1 MMNDFT
7 FTDYTNI
14 SGGVFIFMKIAF
26 FSTKPY
32 DKIWFE
38 PMAGEYGF
46 DIHFY
51 EVPFAEE
58 TVFLAKGYDAVC
70 IFVNDYV
77 NAQMVEKLY
86 EMKVKA
92 ILLRSAGFNHVD
104 VKAAE
109 DKLHV
114 LRVPS
119 YSPEAVAEFSMA
131 LLLTVNRYT
140 HKAYT
145 RTRDFNM
152 SLNGLMGTDFYHK
165 TAGIVGTG
173 KIGQAMICI
182 CKGFGMQVL
191 AYDPYP
197 NRELDVE
204 YVPLEEL
211 FASADILSLHCPLTS
226 ETRHMIDQKAIGRMK
241 KGVYLVNTSRGGLI
255 NTDALIEGLVEGKFG
270 GVGLDVYE
278 EEEGIFYEDR
288 SNEIIRDENLAR
300 LMTFPN
306 VVITSHMGF
315 FTKEAMQA
323 IAKVTLENAYAVE
336 NGLPLVNRVG
346 AEATT

>member
-1 MMNDFT
+1 
-7 FTDYTNI
+7 
-14 SGGVFIFMKIAF
+14 MKIAF

-32 DKIWFE
+32 DRIWFE
-38 PMAGEYGF
+38 PMAKSYGF
-46 DIHFY
+46 EIRFY
-51 EVPFAEE
+51 DVPFEEE

-77 NAQMVEKLY
+77 NAAMVEQLY
-86 EMKVKA
+86 EMKVKG

-109 DKLHV
+109 DKIHV

-119 YSPEAVAEFSMA
+119 YSPEAVAELSMA

-145 RTRDFNM
+145 RTRYFNM
-152 SLNGLMGTDFYHK
+152 SLNGLMGVDFYQK

-173 KIGQAMICI
+173 KIGQAMIRI
-182 CKGFGMQVL
+182 CNGFGMNVL

-197 NRELDVE
+197 NDQLEAE
-204 YVPLEEL
+204 YVSLEEL
-211 FASADILSLHCPLTS
+211 ISQADIISLHCPLTS
-226 ETRHMIDQKAIGRMK
+226 ETKHMIDRNAIQRMK

-255 NTDALIEGLVEGKFG
+255 DTDALIEGLVEGRFG

-278 EEEGIFYEDR
+278 EEEGIFYEDK

-306 VVITSHMGF
+306 VLITSHMGF

-323 IAKVTLENAYAVE
+323 IAKVTLENAYALE

-346 AEATT
+346 AEATS